1 MREPEN
7 ESEAEDVPPRAHIRN
22 QPNHAVE
29 LAERII
35 EQIRAKRERMR
46 AERERDAKFERVMA
60 DYERLKAEHEHV
72 RTENERI
79 RAENDAECERIR
91 KASRERIWA
100 ACECPYM
107 AILGLVAG
115 YTAREL
121 KIAYKRASLRTHP
134 DKGGSDAA
142 FRATNEAYE
151 YLKA

>member
-1 MREPEN
+1 MREFVS
-7 ESEAEDVPPRAHIRN
+7 ESEE
-22 QPNHAVE
+22 
-29 LAERII
+29 AER
-35 EQIRAKRERMR
+35 A
-46 AERERDAKFERVMA
+46 AEEAERDANFERVMA
-60 DYERLKAEHEHV
+60 
-72 RTENERI
+72 ENERVMAENKRI
-79 RAENDAECERIR
+79 RAENEAECERIR
-91 KASRERIWA
+91 AEIERLRARVEAMVEAEAGA
-100 ACECPYM
+100 ACRYM

>member
-1 MREPEN
+1 MREPES
-7 ESEAEDVPPRAHIRN
+7 ESEAEDVPTRAHIRN

-29 LAERII
+29 AAERII
-35 EQIRAKRERMR
+35 EHIRAERERMR
-46 AERERDAKFERVMA
+46 TERERDAKFERVMA
-60 DYERLKAEHEHV
+60 DYERLRAEH
-72 RTENERI
+72 ERI
-79 RAENDAECERIR
+79 RAEAEHLRTERE
-91 KASRERIWA
+91 AGAERMG
-100 ACECPYM
+100 YM

-134 DKGGSDAA
+134 DKGGSDTA